1 MIEKQGN
8 REMHL
13 QVEWEPREN
22 GFKPTNS
29 LIESK
34 TLLEH
39 CPKFVVDFL
48 ERRVHLMPQSEV
60 IG

>member
-1 MIEKQGN
+1 
-8 REMHL
+8 MHL